1 MLNIVDANIVDAK
14 KKKQVLNIVDAKT
27 DKVVKGNDGQ
37 NTEVCAV
44 RVANVL
50 LMCC

>member
-1 MLNIVDANIVDAK
+1 MLNVVDTP

-27 DKVVKGNDGQ
+27 GKVVKGNDGQ
-37 NTEVCAV
+37 NTEVCAL
-44 RVANVL
+44 RVASVL